1 MELTRYMPSFIIEF
15 MSKGHERS
23 LRAKKNIL
31 FSFLLQGI
39 SISISLVQVPLTLN
53 YIDKTRYGIWLT
65 LSSILVWFNFF
76 DIGLG
81 NGLRNKFAEAKAIN
95 DQKSA
100 RIYVS
105 TTYALVSMIIL
116 PLIVIFYFI
125 YPFINWSFIFN
136 SPPEVNQE
144 LSMLILFVFAFFSL
158 QFILKIITTILTAD
172 QKPAV
177 SNFIGT
183 IGAILSLISIII
195 LTKTT
200 KGSLLYLGVAFSAS
214 PVIVL
219 FFATIL
225 LFTKQYKQYRPSFHY
240 IEMKYAKSLMNVG
253 IQFFIISISAVVMFQ
268 TQNIIIS
275 QLFGP
280 QEVIPYNIAYK
291 YFGIITMFFSIII
304 SPFWSAYTEAYF
316 KNDFGWIKSITK
328 KLIRI
333 WILFFIAGL
342 FMLLFSGFIYKLWL
356 HGKVII
362 PFTLSLSM
370 FVYVSMLS
378 FGSIFVSFLNGIGK
392 VKIQLFYS
400 LFTMLAS
407 VPLSI
412 FLCKYLHFGVIG
424 IIISACLLNFYG
436 YIIAPIQYYRTI
448 NEKNK
453 NLKLI

>member
-1 MELTRYMPSFIIEF
+1 MNITKIIPTIVLNFI
-15 MSKGHERS
+15 SNGHERS
-23 LRAKKNIL
+23 IKAKKNIF
-31 FSFLLQGI
+31 FSLGLQGI
-39 SISISLVQVPLTLN
+39 SIIISLVQVPLTLN

-81 NGLRNKFAEAKAIN
+81 NGLRNKFAEAKALN
-95 DQKSA
+95 DQNSA
-100 RIYVS
+100 RIYIS
-105 TTYALVSMIIL
+105 TTYALLSLIIL
-116 PLIVIFYFI
+116 PLIVVFYFI

-136 SPPEVNQE
+136 SPPEVNKE
-144 LSMLILFVFAFFSL
+144 LNLLILFVFAFFSL

-172 QKPAV
+172 QKPAI

-200 KGSLLYLGVAFSAS
+200 KGSLLYLGLAFSVS

-219 FFATIL
+219 FFATVL
-225 LFTKQYKQYRPSFHY
+225 LFTNQYKQYRPSFHY
-240 IEMKYAKSLMNVG
+240 VEMKYAKSLMNVG

-268 TQNIIIS
+268 TQNIIIT
-275 QLFGP
+275 QLYGP
-280 QEVIPYNIAYK
+280 KEVIPYNIAFK

-304 SPFWSAYTEAYF
+304 TPFWSAYTEAYF
-316 KNDFGWIKSITK
+316 KNDFTWIISITK
-328 KLIRI
+328 KLIKI

-342 FMLLFSGFIYKLWL
+342 FMLLFSGIIYKLWL

-392 VKIQLFYS
+392 IKAQLYTS

-407 VPLSI
+407 VPFSI
-412 FLCKYLHFGVIG
+412 FLCKYLHFGIIG
-424 IIISACLLNFYG
+424 IIVSACLLNFYG
-436 YIIAPIQYYRTI
+436 YIIAPIQYYRI
-448 NEKNK
+448 IKNEKK
-453 NLKLI
+453 LLKVQ